1 MYKKIF
7 NIVGMMT
14 GTSMDGIDIS
24 MVKTDGNELVKSKKN
39 FFYKYENGIRDFL
52 LNLYTK
58 NIKEIYNE
66 KLIIDEIITL
76 EHFNALKQSSFL
88 GKAEIIGFHG
98 QTIYHNPKKGVSL
111 QLGNP
116 NILSKLTKKK
126 VIFNFRDSDIKNN
139 GQGAPLAPI
148 YHKFIVTDLNLKLPT
163 CIINIGG
170 ISNLTYVDENKLIG
184 FDTGPGNNLID
195 NFVRSNFNLYYD
207 NNGMIAS
214 KGISNDKF
222 VKNFMNDNYFKLNY
236 PKSLDNNYFKKYLKT
251 IDKLDI
257 SLADKLSTLLECT
270 IQSIVKAIL
279 ELPKDPKNIMI
290 VGGGYKNKRLV
301 NRLKSCLKKDFLL
314 EEDLNFS
321 SDFIE
326 SELIAFLSARIMNSL
341 PTTFPS
347 TTGVKKPT
355 IGGKIY
361 F

>member
-1 MYKKIF
+1 MCKKFF

-24 MVKTDGNELVKSKKN
+24 LVSTNGNKLIRSKENYFYEYNKIFKNLLLGLYKKT
-39 FFYKYENGIRDFL
+39 
-52 LNLYTK
+52 
-58 NIKEIYNE
+58 IKEVYNH
-66 KLIIDEIITL
+66 KLKYDKIITL
-76 EHFNALKQSSFL
+76 EHFKALKQSSL
-88 GKAEIIGFHG
+88 LTKAEIIGFHG
-98 QTIYHNPKKGVSL
+98 QTIYHNPQKGVSL

-116 NILSKLTKKK
+116 NLLSKLTKKK
-126 VIFNFRDSDIKNN
+126 VIFNFRDADIKNN

-163 CIINIGG
+163 CVINIGG
-170 ISNLTYVDENKLIG
+170 ISNLTYVDDNELIG

-214 KGISNDKF
+214 KGISDNKF
-222 VKNFMNDNYFKLNY
+222 VKNFMNDTYFKLRY
-236 PKSLDNNYFKKYLKT
+236 PKSLDNNYFKKYLKK
-251 IDKLDI
+251 IDNLNI
-257 SLADKLSTLLECT
+257 SLTDKLSTLLECT

-279 ELPKDPKNIMI
+279 ELPKEPKNIII
-290 VGGGYKNKRLV
+290 VGGGYKNKRMI
-301 NRLKSCLKKDFLL
+301 NRLQNCLKINFLF

-326 SELIAFLSARIMNSL
+326 SELIAFLSARIINNL